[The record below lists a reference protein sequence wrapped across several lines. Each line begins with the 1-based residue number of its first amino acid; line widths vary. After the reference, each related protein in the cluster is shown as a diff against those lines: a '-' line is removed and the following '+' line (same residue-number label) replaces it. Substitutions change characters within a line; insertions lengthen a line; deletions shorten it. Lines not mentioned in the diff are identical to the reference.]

1 MDTTKKKI
9 AVDARVRIIATV
21 KGHELTRAENFS
33 TVIEIDRWL
42 INNAAAQN
50 ATVDTLTRQAFVN
63 TFRERMRKD
72 SLLRRSIGGTRWS
85 VDLIHYNYRDA
96 I

>member
-9 AVDARVRIIATV
+9 AVDARVRIVATV
-21 KGHELTRAENFS
+21 KGHELSRAENYS
-33 TVIEIDRWL
+33 TIIEIDRWL
-42 INNAAAQN
+42 IHQPAAQN
-50 ATVDTLTRQAFVN
+50 AMVDTLTRQAFVK
-63 TFRERMRKD
+63 TFLERIRHD
-72 SLLRRSIGGTRWS
+72 AVLRRHIGGTRWS